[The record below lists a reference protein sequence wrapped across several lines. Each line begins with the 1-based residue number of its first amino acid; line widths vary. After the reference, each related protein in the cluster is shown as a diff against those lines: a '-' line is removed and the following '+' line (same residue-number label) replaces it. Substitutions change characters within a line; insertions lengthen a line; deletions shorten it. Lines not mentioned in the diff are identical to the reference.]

1 MTSRLPIF
9 AVAVL
14 ATLAGAGAALLE
26 GIRGVDA
33 SGRSVAEIAAG
44 RPALVLLT
52 SPRVASVGA
61 QLRLLRFLHGEVGE
75 EAAVAAVIYGEKETT
90 LAKFR
95 EGMPFPVVA
104 GVGEAT
110 AAVLGKGGKLPTVL
124 VVTRTGNVADRYPEV
139 PDPLAAAEALKLR
152 YEPGPPGPPAAGDLV
167 PELIVSTSAG
177 EAFNL
182 RAAALNNPA
191 TLIFAFDVD
200 DADRRRYLASLQRLA
215 DDLGER
221 AQVLAVALGAST
233 AAAAKLAEAEYLDLP
248 LLVGSPLARRRLVG
262 DLAPPVLI
270 VTEAKGIVRGTK
282 ERATVPAR
290 EDVAGEELG
299 PAEEGPAV
307 ELVVKQREAL
317 TAGLYADL
325 PPVAAFDAMGRYV
338 LFHGRFAEAGVDHL
352 WEIAATG
359 KNLRQIS
366 HAAAPD
372 VAPSCS
378 ADGVHVA
385 FLSGRSGENEIW
397 ICERLHGE
405 FTQITKSG
413 GTFGPPAYAADGK
426 AIAAPRRVSPGGE
439 ANYDV
444 WTMDA
449 RGRRLRPVAE
459 TFYNEIEPA
468 WAPDGQT
475 LLFASDRYDN
485 WDILS
490 SDLSG
495 GKRRRL
501 TGPET
506 EDRTPTVS
514 PDGRYVVYARREGD
528 GPYKLWAMNADG
540 SSKTPLTAGAGNDLY
555 PRFNRQGYALVFASD
570 RSGAYEVYK
579 LTFEA
584 EIDYDLPRP
593 GRPLSRLASR

>member
-9 AVAVL
+9 VAVIL
-14 ATLAGAGAALLE
+14 APLAAAGASSMDE
-26 GIRGVDA
+26 IRGVDA
-33 SGRSVAEIAAG
+33 SGRTVAEIAAG

-75 EAAVAAVIYGEKETT
+75 EAAVAAVIYGEEKAA
-90 LAKFR
+90 LDKFR
-95 EGMPFPVVA
+95 EGMPFPIVA
-104 GVGEAT
+104 GTGEVPAT
-110 AAVLGKGGKLPTVL
+110 VLGEGGKLPL
-124 VVTRTGNVADRYPEV
+124 ALLVTRAGDVVERRAEV

-152 YEPGPPGPPAAGDLV
+152 YEAGPPGPPPAGELI
-167 PELIVSTSAG
+167 PELIVPTSAG
-177 EAFNL
+177 ETLNL

-191 TLIFAFDVD
+191 TLVFAFDVD
-200 DADRRRYLASLQRLA
+200 DAERRRYLASLQRLA
-215 DDLGER
+215 DDLSER
-221 AQVLAVALGAST
+221 VQLLPVALGAST

-248 LLVGSPLARRRLVG
+248 LLVGGPLARRRLVG

-270 VTEAKGIVRGTK
+270 MTEANAIVRGTK
-282 ERATVPAR
+282 ERAAVPAR
-290 EDVAGEELG
+290 EDVAGEERG
-299 PAEEGPAV
+299 PAEEGPPV
-307 ELVVKQREAL
+307 ELVVKRSEAL
-317 TAGLYADL
+317 TAGLRADL
-325 PPVAAFDAMGRYV
+325 PPVAAFDALGRYV
-338 LFHGRFAEAGVDHL
+338 IFHGRFAEAGVDHL

-359 KNLRQIS
+359 KELRQIS

-372 VAPSCS
+372 AAPSCS
-378 ADGVHVA
+378 ADGVHIA

-413 GTFGPPAYAADGK
+413 GTFGAPAYAADGK
-426 AIAAPRRVSPGGE
+426 WIAAPRRVFPGGE
-439 ANYDV
+439 TNFDL
-444 WTMDA
+444 WTMNA

-459 TFYNEIEPA
+459 TFENEIEPA
-468 WAPDGQT
+468 WAPDGRT
-475 LLFASDRYDN
+475 LFFASDRYGN
-485 WDILS
+485 WDILA
-490 SDLSG
+490 SDLGG

-506 EDRTPTVS
+506 EDRTPAVS

-540 SSKTPLTAGAGNDLY
+540 SSKTRLTAGSGNDLY
-555 PRFNRQGYALVFASD
+555 PRFNRQGEALVFASD

-579 LTFEA
+579 LTFEP

-593 GRPLSRLASR
+593 GRPLSRLPSR